1 MARTRAT
8 ACKMEHKGRNQE
20 PHTKTHC
27 QHTQG
32 LALGAVRDG
41 LAPRTLQRLLQP
53 CAAFRTG
60 TRDLGTISFQHVLT
74 NQDVLKLVLKEV

>member
-60 TRDLGTISFQHVLT
+60 TRGLGTISFQHVLT